1 MESKTIRI
9 EGNIKSRMIEM
20 LSLALGGVGQIV
32 TPRSKQFKVIKNMA
46 GMGLAIDE
54 KELVDGSCIKILER
68 IDPKLIRQYI
78 GAAHAASGDN
88 PDRTRHTFISMRTMW
103 EQILSKIAPSKQ
115 ATRWLKENGFISG
128 EYIHEGRATK
138 FGRLYYAFR
147 NQLTEMLEGILL
159 HQIKAINKFLK
170 KLNKVHKSALSLTK
184 KKLKSFFMLG
194 NSQLSSLQT
203 IFA

>member
-1 MESKTIRI
+1 MESKMILI
-9 EGNIKSRMIEM
+9 EGRIKS
-20 LSLALGGVGQIV
+20 SLLDGLRSILGLTDQ
-32 TPRSKQFKVIKNMA
+32 TAPRSRQFKVIKNMA
-46 GMGLAIDE
+46 GMVLAVDE
-54 KELVDGSCIKILER
+54 KELVDGSCIKILEK
-68 IDPKLIRQYI
+68 INPTLIQQYI
-78 GAAHAASGDN
+78 GAARAASGDN

-115 ATRWLKENGFISG
+115 ATKWLKDNGFISG
-128 EYIHEGRATK
+128 EYIDKDRATK

-147 NQLTEMLEGILL
+147 NQLTEMLEGILI

-184 KKLKSFFMLG
+184 KKLKSFFLLG
-194 NSQLSSLQT
+194 NSQLSSLRT